1 MDYSPSQDDMM
12 IIRRGRRSSS
22 SSIRDLSPLPKV
34 YQNGYRKPIESL
46 KSNLF
51 GAEVPKPPR
60 ILKTSLKKN
69 SDDPFAEF
77 SQAKSVK
84 WGTRKVR
91 NFGFETIIEKTPQK
105 AGPESFQN
113 PGLAVRVDSSLLNSS
128 QNSPEKIRA
137 DQSKVGLYS
146 WYKDREEELVS
157 PKGSPKKLDK
167 VVEKWVP
174 EFQENMTF
182 NFPSSVI
189 NIPEFSMVIGPDVV
203 EASNSNTS
211 DKLPDSL
218 EDQPID
224 SPPRMRRRLY
234 SEHNIDVTPPT
245 AISAISPQKTLGL
258 YCSSSPR
265 NLSGTARSDEDG
277 LLGKRNPRVWTENQ
291 SKSACDSPEGSSG
304 W

>member
-1 MDYSPSQDDMM
+1 M

-34 YQNGYRKPIESL
+34 YQNTYRKPIEGL

-51 GAEVPKPPR
+51 GAEPSKLPR
-60 ILKTSLKKN
+60 VLKTNLKKC
-69 SDDPFAEF
+69 SDGCFTEF
-77 SQAKSVK
+77 SQPKSVK

-91 NFGFETIIEKTPQK
+91 HFGFDSIIDQTSVMVMPESPQK
-105 AGPESFQN
+105 VGIATKQDITTVSSFHQ
-113 PGLAVRVDSSLLNSS
+113 
-128 QNSPEKIRA
+128 SPEKIRA
-137 DQSKVGLYS
+137 DKSLVGLYT

-157 PKGSPKKLDK
+157 PKGSPKKHDK

-182 NFPSSVI
+182 NFPSSIV
-189 NIPEFSMVIGPDVV
+189 NIPEFTMVTGPEVADT
-203 EASNSNTS
+203 SNSNQS
-211 DKLPDSL
+211 EKAPGSL
-218 EDQPID
+218 EDPPID

-234 SEHNIDVTPPT
+234 SEHNIDVTPST
-245 AISAISPQKTLGL
+245 AISAVSPQKPLGL

-265 NLSGTARSDEDG
+265 NLSGPAKSNEEG
-277 LLGKRNPRVWTENQ
+277 LLGKRNPRFWSETQ
-291 SKSACDSPEGSSG
+291 AKSPCGSPEGSDG